1 MSTHPSS
8 AFLKTLNN
16 NTMKQEVYTDYENIK
31 EFSPVEEQSD
41 VKYEFMQ
48 DWVFHFNPYTS
59 LWNAIPRHLYNGYW
73 SNYEIKGILRSKDI
87 NTLLYLLHRGKGNLE
102 NINKITSVDGNK

>member
-8 AFLKTLNN
+8 AFLKILNKKI
-16 NTMKQEVYTDYENIK
+16 MKQEVYTDYENIK

-48 DWVFHFNPYTS
+48 DWIFHLNPYTG
-59 LWNAIPRHLYNGYW
+59 LWNAIPRHSYNAYW
-73 SNYEIKGILRSKDI
+73 SNYDLKGVLRSKDI
-87 NTLLYLLHRGKGNLE
+87 NTLLYLLHRGKGNIDI
-102 NINKITSVDGNK
+102 INQITSGESKK